1 VTGSN
6 ADDKPVE
13 AEETPAAEPLPAD
26 IAQALGEA
34 ILESSVR
41 GADISLTVRPE
52 AIAEVC
58 RYLRDREAGPYVHLA
73 SLLGLD
79 HGDDLGVVYHLYEL
93 RSPSRVVVHVQ
104 LPSSDPTLPTITDVF
119 PAANWKEREAAE
131 MYGIVFEGHPELH
144 KLLLPD
150 DWEGHPM
157 RKDYVIPAH
166 PYLTPDPRHE
176 LLGTGDG
183 GQGTG
188 ND

>member
-1 VTGSN
+1 VTESN

-13 AEETPAAEPLPAD
+13 AEETPAPEPLPED
-26 IAQALGEA
+26 IAQALGDA

-52 AIAEVC
+52 SIAEVC

-93 RSPSRVVVHVQ
+93 RGPARVVVH
-104 LPSSDPTLPTITDVF
+104 LRLSRREPTLPSITDLF

-131 MYGIVFEGHPELH
+131 MYGIAFGGHPEPS

-150 DWEGHPM
+150 DWEGYPM

-176 LLGTGDG
+176 LPGAED
-183 GQGTG
+183 
-188 ND
+188 D